1 MTLDGT
7 NTWLL
12 AHGDGSFVV
21 VDPGPLMH
29 EERIMQMTVG
39 QISAILLTHRHDDHS
54 ACAAALAARSQA
66 PVFASDEEFATSDY
80 TVLRNE
86 THLVFDEL
94 SIEVIACP
102 GHTSDSMALLA
113 SSGNEIALL
122 TGDTILGEGSS
133 IITYPDGD
141 VGAYLNSLD
150 RLESAVVAATGPV
163 SILPGHGR
171 AHDEALP
178 LIRKYRTH
186 RLERLA
192 QIREAIAEGHVDAT
206 GVVDYVYKDVPD
218 TLRPAALMAVEAQL
232 AYLNEHA

>member
-29 EERIMQMTVG
+29 EERIMQMTIG
-39 QISAILLTHRHDDHS
+39 RISAILLTHRHDDHS

-66 PVFASDEEFATSDY
+66 PVFAADKGFATSDY
-80 TVLRNE
+80 TVLRNGA
-86 THLVFDEL
+86 HLTFDEL
-94 SIEVIACP
+94 SIGVIACP

-113 SSGNEIALL
+113 SSGNETALL

-141 VGAYLNSLD
+141 IGAYLNSLD
-150 RLESAVVAATGPV
+150 RLESVVVAATKPV

-171 AHDEALP
+171 DHDEAIP

-186 RLERLA
+186 RLARLV
-192 QIREAIAEGHVDAT
+192 QIRAALAEGHVYAT
-206 GVVDYVYKDVPD
+206 SIVDYVYKDVPEV
-218 TLRPAALMAVEAQL
+218 LRPAALMAVEAQL